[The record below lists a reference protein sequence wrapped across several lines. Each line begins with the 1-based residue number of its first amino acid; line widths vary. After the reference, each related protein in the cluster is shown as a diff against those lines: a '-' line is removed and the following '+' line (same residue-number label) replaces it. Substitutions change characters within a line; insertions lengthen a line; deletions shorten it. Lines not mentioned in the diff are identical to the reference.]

1 MPRSYWVLHLI
12 TRLIVG
18 GAQEN
23 TLRCV
28 EGVNRLPEFDV
39 ALATGTDYGLEGD
52 LLTRARETTDVV
64 IIP

>member
-1 MPRSYWVLHLI
+1 M
-12 TRLIVG
+12 G

-23 TLRCV
+23 TLRRV
-28 EGVNRLPEFDV
+28 EGLNRLPEFDV
-39 ALATGTDYGLEGD
+39 ALATGTDYGPEGD